1 MDSLP
6 INVMDLTVI
15 GTIVVCALI
24 GLLVGFVKSGLFVL
38 SWIGA
43 IAATYFGFSTAQPYA
58 RDLIDHEL
66 FADIAA
72 GVALFLPTLIA
83 LFLVSSIIESWVR
96 HSRLSALDRSLGMV
110 AGLATGAFMVCVV
123 YSLVETTWSDAERPA
138 WAEGAKS
145 LPLVRAGA
153 ALLREVMPANAASF
167 AGNRRSDAE
176 RLIDTERVLRG
187 ILNVEP
193 AELEGGPAPGYDA
206 KERSEMRRLLET
218 RQ

>member
-15 GTIVVCALI
+15 GTIVASTVI
-24 GLLVGFVKSGLFVL
+24 GLLVGFVKGGLFVV
-38 SWIGA
+38 SWLGA
-43 IAATYFGFSTAQPYA
+43 IAAAFFGFPAAQPYA
-58 RDLIDHEL
+58 RELIDHGL
-66 FADIAA
+66 LADIAA
-72 GVALFLPTLIA
+72 GVALFLPTLIV
-83 LFLVSSIIESWVR
+83 LFLVSSIVESWVR

-123 YSLVETTWSDAERPA
+123 YSLVETTWSEAERPE
-138 WAEGAKS
+138 WVEGAKS

-153 ALLREVMPANAASF
+153 DLLRGLMPANAASF
-167 AGNRRSDAE
+167 AGSRRSDAE
-176 RLIDTERVLRG
+176 RLIDSERVLRG

-193 AELEGGPAPGYDA
+193 TDPENGPTPGYGA
-206 KERSEMRRLLET
+206 KERSEMQRLLES